1 MRLALEDDVV
11 RTAAERGVD
20 ESMSIAIQEPRDGL
34 RRGAP
39 QLMVEHLM
47 LALQIA
53 RAAVGKVNPGGTL
66 IFIGVSVSPD
76 ELYAAPA
83 AGPRRRIR
91 DSSSSTHTTAAV
103 TSWPS
108 SSRNSSRR
116 TSAQSSDQFGESRR
130 EFARSKIQLATSTS
144 REHLFLASMIHC
156 GGGR

>member
-66 IFIGVSVSPD
+66 IFIGVSVFPD
-76 ELYAAPA
+76 ELYAAPRSWA
-83 AGPRRRIR
+83 EKAYPGLVFF
-91 DSSSSTHTTAAV
+91 DTHDRGGHFVAFEQPQLLTQDLRAV
-103 TSWPS
+103 
-108 SSRNSSRR
+108 
-116 TSAQSSDQFGESRR
+116 F
-130 EFARSKIQLATSTS
+130 RSV
-144 REHLFLASMIHC
+144 R
-156 GGGR
+156 